1 MTVSRPGTRAV
12 ADGERGWI
20 HLGWSAWM
28 RWTLSALTRAEWAYL
43 GVLLLA
49 YAYFLAPANTNTISR
64 YDMVYALAHG
74 TAIID
79 SHAANTIDV
88 SAYNGHFY
96 SPRSLGLSLLAVP
109 VLRLFA
115 FMADRP
121 TPETALL
128 TAPIYILNLFTVVPV
143 AIAAALI
150 FARFVARLRPA
161 LAGTPLPLV
170 AATAFAL
177 GTLFFPFAA
186 VFFSHAFAG
195 GLAFL
200 GFYLLYRARAS
211 ATPAKLLLAAGLL
224 VGFAVISEYPA
235 AVIAAVLCAYVW
247 AVFPGRRARALALFV
262 AGTLPSV
269 ALLGWYDTFAFGN
282 PFHLSYEFV
291 AGSQFAGQHR
301 GLFGITLPSLASAW
315 QILVWPRGLL
325 VNSPLLALVP
335 LGLYRWLRGAA
346 RPSAEALACLAVTI
360 LYPLLISSYF
370 LPMAG
375 ENLPGPRL
383 LVPML
388 PFACLALA
396 WVVDDPR
403 RWLRALC
410 AALLAFGVMLAFLW
424 VALGVREYHTYPTYP
439 VADLFIPILTTGVVP
454 PLNGL
459 TPPNLGALALHLP
472 QLASIYAAL
481 IPLLAWLAYVV
492 TRLFMGRQHAPGRL
506 DILGRR

>member
-1 MTVSRPGTRAV
+1 MSRRVARGAASARPSRRQPTMRWPMRDGRPHHRPTETRTNTEERSGTKNREARGGEKGGGARAIAVRGERVEWTCAQDISGHTWGINAGKEGRAGSAAMTVSTPGTTAA
-12 ADGERGWI
+12 ADGERGRL
-20 HLGWSAWM
+20 HP
-28 RWTLSALTRAEWAYL
+28 RWLHPRWPRLSLSALTRAEWTYL
-43 GVLLLA
+43 GALLLA

-109 VLRLFA
+109 IFRLFA

-121 TPETALL
+121 APETALL

-143 AIAAALI
+143 AAAAALV
-150 FARFVARLRPA
+150 FPRFVARLRPA

-170 AATAFAL
+170 VATAFAL

-211 ATPAKLLLAAGLL
+211 AAPTRFLLAAGLL

-235 AVIAAVLCAYVW
+235 AVIAAALCVYAW

-269 ALLGWYDTFAFGN
+269 AL
-282 PFHLSYEFV
+282 
-291 AGSQFAGQHR
+291 
-301 GLFGITLPSLASAW
+301 
-315 QILVWPRGLL
+315 
-325 VNSPLLALVP
+325 
-335 LGLYRWLRGAA
+335 
-346 RPSAEALACLAVTI
+346 
-360 LYPLLISSYF
+360 
-370 LPMAG
+370 
-375 ENLPGPRL
+375 
-383 LVPML
+383 
-388 PFACLALA
+388 
-396 WVVDDPR
+396 
-403 RWLRALC
+403 
-410 AALLAFGVMLAFLW
+410 
-424 VALGVREYHTYPTYP
+424 
-439 VADLFIPILTTGVVP
+439 
-454 PLNGL
+454 
-459 TPPNLGALALHLP
+459 
-472 QLASIYAAL
+472 
-481 IPLLAWLAYVV
+481 
-492 TRLFMGRQHAPGRL
+492 
-506 DILGRR
+506 